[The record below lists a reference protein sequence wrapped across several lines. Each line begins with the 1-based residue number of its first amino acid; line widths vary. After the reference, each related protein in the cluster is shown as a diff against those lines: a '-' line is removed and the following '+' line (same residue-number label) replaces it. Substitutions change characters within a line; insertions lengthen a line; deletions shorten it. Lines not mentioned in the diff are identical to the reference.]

1 MLERRLKKQKQW
13 CQSQK
18 VLEGKLRE
26 SENTAKL
33 AQIASTEWESKY
45 QNLLASSENDKKI
58 LGELRATLEQT
69 QKKLET
75 SDTDFEHPK
84 KELDLPRDKSE
95 EDWTDF
101 NKYYAWT
108 QTKID
113 SEYCREGFEQAKHA
127 IIELNLGVEL
137 NLDIDSCRLGGI
149 FASRSPYVPFP

>member
-1 MLERRLKKQKQW
+1 MLEKAKAVMSK
-13 CQSQK
+13 SK
-18 VLEGKLRE
+18 VLEGKLRVWKYCY
-26 SENTAKL
+26 KL

-84 KELDLPRDKSE
+84 KELDLPRAKFE
-95 EDWTDF
+95 EDWMDF
-101 NKYYAWT
+101 NKYYAWA

-113 SEYCREGFEQAKHA
+113 SEYCRDGFEQAKHA

-137 NLDIDSCRLGGI
+137 NLDIDSCRLGGS
-149 FASRSPYVPFP
+149 FASRSPYVPLP